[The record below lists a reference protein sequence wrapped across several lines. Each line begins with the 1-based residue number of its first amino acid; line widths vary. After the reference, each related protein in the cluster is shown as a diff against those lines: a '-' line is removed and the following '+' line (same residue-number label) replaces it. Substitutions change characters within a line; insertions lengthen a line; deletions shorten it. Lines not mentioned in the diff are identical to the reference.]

1 MLRLFKLLI
10 TLVMLGAALSVAS
23 AQNTAQLAPGDP
35 PVASLIS
42 VSAPDTQGLVTV
54 AGAAGAV
61 FPGAQV
67 AVRNL
72 YTNDTV
78 YVQAGLNGG
87 FTASLYGPG
96 NTAFWVSP
104 AGSIP
109 NSQRNQPG
117 SLPGGPGTIV
127 YGPFPQTPGQTSP
140 VTQLVVDGDV
150 KDWETYSNAA
160 IFTETATTAYA
171 VINQNSLYIALKAE
185 LPAEYTAFDVTFTL
199 DGAVY
204 NLVLDPRQQQLAT
217 YSRIQPNPRDLG
229 TVAVAAAQN
238 TAVEIRIPLA
248 PVTPNNPTLEAATL
262 EGLRFIG
269 ADGAEILTIPVQQ
282 NIPVIPEVDG
292 IVRLNPLLGN
302 DFTRFTISGTL
313 ANGTHRWMS
322 RGRINK
328 LTFAPGEQILLEMD
342 VIMNTPDLPEG
353 LVGLQMR
360 GHFGLQPIIGADGAQ
375 TAGGLDSNN
384 GWSDVLTP
392 SGLAISGLRG
402 DFILAETS
410 TPATQVIRQ
419 GETVTF
425 ALDFAFIIPDDLP
438 PGMYVPF
445 FRGFGQVADG
455 DLFRWEENSPLGS
468 GTIVPN
474 ETPTRLPLVLNLGD
488 VNTGRLVWTLFQDT
502 PSDGSRGVL
511 SVEDQTRYGL
521 SNRVHFDSPTYIL
534 PPTRNGEPIAY
545 PIEPYLLSQMP
556 NAYDHTTMPL
566 IPFLFPGGRLSARI
580 ARPDGQL
587 DDLGSAAIVQNQL
600 STAAQD
606 ERTLFGAQSPVDI
619 YRLTTLNALFSQY
632 VFTQYGAYQINL
644 TGNLEDVWGNRY
656 EGGGTYTVLIAE
668 PLDIVPG
675 VLSGTPF
682 EQGDTFFPGLHLS
695 PGAPADVTITVRIY
709 PLDESAMIEKVIEGQ
724 ANAAGYFD
732 AAEQAFT
739 FETPGEY
746 IIDYEARYT
755 DSDGRLWAGSL
766 RGAGV
771 ITNPSGSL
779 IAHGQRGLNSTPS
792 DVRPAWFS
800 ASQYAPDAPPHLNAP
815 YHSGDV
821 VWVPDGV
828 DGQIKPIIQV
838 QDEQGNY
845 ASWLSGNFPNLRSTY
860 GLDINQL
867 TIAGELPVTLL
878 SPDNP
883 YGESLLP
890 DRIANQGY
898 TYLSA
903 VLPGVSARQFVQ
915 GGVNGSLPFQ
925 WDMNDPLNQQAGAG
939 FTGSRPGDFVFLFGG
954 AVVRNGLAEINETAA
969 YAALGI
975 IIDGEKDRLGPRVY
989 PPYRGEA
996 GGPNGGPLLVL
1007 LDEEINTFFHPTGI
1021 KPGDVLIEGDT
1032 LSIAG
1037 QVAPTLPSIVSVTV
1051 TSPDGEVRQFEST
1064 ASAIGYFYN
1073 PEHDFTVDVPGIWT
1087 VQISV
1092 RHEGLTSAGTIEPP
1106 PPTGDLL
1113 GTLDG
1118 RFSVYVLP
1126 ESTQPLDWNDT
1137 RTDFAIPAGIPYNF
1151 NFPLPATWTNVQ
1163 VSHTVTMPGYLL
1175 AEGPLRVSGNSF
1187 SYQYNPTNLSRNFT
1201 NLENNGQG
1209 SGSSAADVLTFTFV
1223 ASGTDENGRFQI
1235 RTRTFTISHDRLTTF
1250 G

>member
-10 TLVMLGAALSVAS
+10 TLAMLGAALSVAY
-23 AQNTAQLAPGDP
+23 AQNSAQLAQGDP

-42 VSAPDTQGLVTV
+42 VSAPDSQGLVTV

-78 YVQAGLNGG
+78 YVQAGLNGS
-87 FTASLYGPG
+87 FTASLFGPG

-104 AGSIP
+104 ASSIP
-109 NSQRNQPG
+109 NNQRNQPG

-127 YGPFPQTPGQTSP
+127 YGPFPQTPAQTSA

-150 KDWETYSNAA
+150 SDWSTYSNA
-160 IFTETATTAYA
+160 TLLNQSGTTAYA
-171 VINQNSLYIALKAE
+171 LINQNSIYIALNAE
-185 LPAEYTAFDVTFTL
+185 VPADYALFDVTFTL

-204 NLVLDPRQQQLAT
+204 NLAVDPRQQQLAT

-229 TVAVAAAQN
+229 TLAVAAAQN
-238 TAVEIRIPLA
+238 TAIEMRIPLA
-248 PVTPNNPTLEAATL
+248 PVTSSNPTLEVATL
-262 EGLRFIG
+262 EGLRFVG

-292 IVRLNPLLGN
+292 IVRLNSLLSTE
-302 DFTRFTISGTL
+302 FTRFTVSGTV
-313 ANGTHRWMS
+313 ANGSNRWMA

-328 LTFAPGEQILLEMD
+328 LAFNPGDQIVMEMD
-342 VIMNTPDLPEG
+342 VSMSAPDLPVG
-353 LVGLQMR
+353 LVGLQML
-360 GHFGLQPIIGADGAQ
+360 GQFGLQPVVGADGRQ

-392 SGLAISGLRG
+392 SGLAITGLRG
-402 DFILAETS
+402 DFTLSETRTS
-410 TPATQVIRQ
+410 PAKVIRL
-419 GETVTF
+419 GGNLIF
-425 ALDFAFIIPDDLP
+425 ALDFAFALPEDLP
-438 PGMYVPF
+438 AGMYVPF

-455 DLFRWEENSPLGS
+455 DVFRWEENSPLGS
-468 GTIVPN
+468 GTIPAD
-474 ETPTRLPLVLNLGD
+474 ETFTRLPLVLNLGG
-488 VNTGRLVWTLFQDT
+488 VNTGRLVWTLFQDA
-502 PSDGSRGVL
+502 PSDGSRGIL
-511 SVEDQTRYGL
+511 SVEDQARYGL

-556 NAYDHTTMPL
+556 NAYDHTTVPL

-587 DDLGSAAIVQNQL
+587 DDLGSAAVVQNQL

-606 ERTLFGAQSPVDI
+606 ERSLFGAYSPVDV
-619 YRLTTLNALFSQY
+619 YRLTTLNSFFSKY
-632 VFTQYGAYQINL
+632 VFTQYGNYQINL

-656 EGGGTYTVLIAE
+656 EGGGTYTILIAE
-668 PLDIVPG
+668 PLDISPG
-675 VLSGTPF
+675 VLPGTPF
-682 EQGDTFFPGLHLS
+682 EVGDAFFPGLHLS
-695 PGAPADVTITVRIY
+695 PAAPAEITITVRLY
-709 PLDESAMIEKVIEGQ
+709 PLDGSAMIEKVIEGQ
-724 ANAAGYFD
+724 ANAAGYFN
-732 AAEQAFT
+732 AADQGFS
-739 FETPGEY
+739 FDIPGEY
-746 IIDYEARYT
+746 TIDYEARYT
-755 DSDGRLWAGSL
+755 DSDDRLWAGSL

-771 ITNPSGSL
+771 VANPSGSL
-779 IAHGQRGLNSTPS
+779 IAHGQRGLNNAPS
-792 DVRPAWFS
+792 DTRPAWFS
-800 ASQYAPDAPPHLNAP
+800 ANQYAPDANPHLNAP

-821 VWVPDGV
+821 VWVPDSV
-828 DGQIKPIIQV
+828 DGQLKPIVQV

-845 ASWLSGNFPNLRSTY
+845 AAWLAGNFPNYLSTY
-860 GLDINQL
+860 GLNIAQL
-867 TIAGELPVTLL
+867 TIAGELPVTLF
-878 SPDNP
+878 SPENP
-883 YGESLLP
+883 YGDSLLP

-903 VLPGVSARQFVQ
+903 VLPGVTARQFVQ
-915 GGVNGSLPFQ
+915 GGVNGGLPFQ
-925 WDMNDPLNQQAGAG
+925 WDMNDPLNQQGGAG
-939 FTGSRPGDFVFLFGG
+939 IMGSRPGDFVFLFGG
-954 AVVRNGLAEINETAA
+954 AVVRNSLAEISDTAA

-975 IIDGEKDRLGPRVY
+975 IIDGEKDPLGARVY

-996 GGPNGGPLLVL
+996 GGPNGGPLLVV
-1007 LDEEINTFFHPTGI
+1007 LDEEINTFFHPTGA
-1021 KPGDVLIEGDT
+1021 KPGDVLSVGDT

-1037 QVAPTLPSIVSVTV
+1037 QAAPTLPSIISVTV
-1051 TSPDGEVRQFEST
+1051 TSPTGEVRQFEST

-1087 VQISV
+1087 VQINI

-1113 GTLDG
+1113 GTVGG

-1126 ESTQPLDWNDT
+1126 ESNLSLDWNDT

-1151 NFPLPATWTNVQ
+1151 NFQLPSTWTNVQ

-1209 SGSSAADVLTFTFV
+1209 VGSSAADVLTLTFV
-1223 ASGTDENGRFQI
+1223 ATGTDENGRFQI